1 MDNATYTILNRQSGL
16 MREFSTVANNIAN
29 AGTIGFK
36 AEKGVFSEYIAALE
50 GRKATFGTSL
60 SMGSLGAHAT
70 NLSQGGLDQTGSAL
84 DIAINGD
91 GFFEFETPTGI
102 MLGRAG
108 HLMLDVEGQLID
120 GLGGFILDQGRARI
134 TVPLDASDIKISGDG
149 TLSANGAEIARI
161 GIVGADPLTLQ
172 RQGNNYWQG
181 DRIGPLEDT
190 AIVSGF
196 LENSNV
202 DPVLQM
208 ARMIEVQRHYDAG
221 QSLLDL
227 EDQRIRNVSQTI
239 RQMS

>member
-1 MDNATYTILNRQSGL
+1 MDNAIYTVLNRQSGL

-29 AGTIGFK
+29 SGTTGFK
-36 AEKGVFSEYIAALE
+36 AEKGVLSEFIAALE
-50 GRKATFGTSL
+50 GGESQLGSSL
-60 SMGSLGAHAT
+60 SMGSLRAHAT
-70 NLSQGGLDQTGSAL
+70 DLSQGGLTQTGSPL

-91 GFFEFETPTGI
+91 GFFQFETTNGVL
-102 MLGRAG
+102 LGRAG
-108 HLMLDVEGQLID
+108 HLMLDLQGQLID
-120 GLGGFILDQGRARI
+120 SQGSFILDEGQGRI
-134 TVPLDASDIKISGDG
+134 TVPLDASDIKISGEG
-149 TLSANGAEIARI
+149 TLSADGVEIGRI
-161 GIVGADPLTLQ
+161 GVVGADSLTLT

-181 DRIGPLEDT
+181 DQTGALEDVPI
-190 AIVSGF
+190 ASGF
-196 LENSNV
+196 LESSNV

>member
-1 MDNATYTILNRQSGL
+1 MDNSIYTMLNRQSGL

-29 AGTIGFK
+29 AGTTGFK
-36 AEKGVFSEYIAALE
+36 AEKGVFSEFIAALE
-50 GRKATFGTSL
+50 GGNSTFGISL

-70 NLSQGGLDQTGSAL
+70 DLSQGGLKQTGSNL
-84 DIAINGD
+84 DIAINGE
-91 GFFEFETPTGI
+91 GFFEFETPQGTL
-102 MLGRAG
+102 LGRAG

-120 GLGGFILDQGRARI
+120 GQGSFILDQGGARI
-134 TVPLDASDIKISGDG
+134 TVPPDASDIKISGDG

-161 GIVGADPLTLQ
+161 GVVGAETLTLE
-172 RQGNNYWQG
+172 RQGSNYWQG
-181 DRIGPLEDT
+181 DRTGPLENVSI
-190 AIVSGF
+190 ASGF

>member
-1 MDNATYTILNRQSGL
+1 MDNAIYTVLNRQSGL

-29 AGTIGFK
+29 SGTTGFK
-36 AEKGVFSEYIAALE
+36 AEKGVFSEFIAALE
-50 GRKATFGTSL
+50 GGESQLGSSL
-60 SMGSLGAHAT
+60 SMGSLRAHAT
-70 NLSQGGLDQTGSAL
+70 DLSQGGLTQTGSPL

-91 GFFEFETPTGI
+91 GFFQFETTNGVL
-102 MLGRAG
+102 LGRAG
-108 HLMLDVEGQLID
+108 HLMLDLQGQLID
-120 GLGGFILDQGRARI
+120 SQGSFILDEGQGRI
-134 TVPLDASDIKISGDG
+134 TVPLDASDIKISGEG
-149 TLSANGAEIARI
+149 TLSADGVEIGRI
-161 GIVGADPLTLQ
+161 GVVGADSLTLT

-181 DRIGPLEDT
+181 DQTGALEDVPI
-190 AIVSGF
+190 ASGF
-196 LENSNV
+196 LESSNV

>member
-1 MDNATYTILNRQSGL
+1 MDNAIYTILNRQSGL

-29 AGTIGFK
+29 ASTTGFK
-36 AEKGVFSEYIAALE
+36 AEKGVFSEFIAALE
-50 GRKATFGTSL
+50 GGDFPQGTSL
-60 SMGSLGAHAT
+60 SMGSLRAHAT
-70 NLSQGGLDQTGSAL
+70 DLSQGELNPTGSPL

-91 GFFEFETPTGI
+91 GFFQFETGNGV

-108 HLMLDVEGQLID
+108 HLMLDLEGQLID
-120 GLGGFILDQGRARI
+120 GLGSYILDQGQGRI
-134 TVPLDASDIKISGDG
+134 TIPLDATDVKISGEGTVSADG
-149 TLSANGAEIARI
+149 VEISRI
-161 GIVGADPLTLQ
+161 GVVNADPLTLT
-172 RQGNNYWQG
+172 RQGNSYWQG
-181 DRIGPLEDT
+181 DQTGPLEN
-190 AIVSGF
+190 AMIASGF

>member
-1 MDNATYTILNRQSGL
+1 MDNAIYTMLNRQSGL

-29 AGTIGFK
+29 AGTTGFK
-36 AEKGVFSEYIAALE
+36 AEKGVFAEFIATLE
-50 GRKATFGTSL
+50 GGDSPLGTSL
-60 SMGSLGAHAT
+60 SMGSLRAHAT
-70 NLSQGGLDQTGSAL
+70 DLSQGGLKQTGSPL

-91 GFFEFETPTGI
+91 GFFEFETANGV

-108 HLMLDVEGQLID
+108 HLMLDLEGQLID
-120 GLGGFILDQGRARI
+120 GLGSFILDQGQGRI

-149 TLSANGAEIARI
+149 TLSADGAEIARI
-161 GIVGADPLTLQ
+161 GVVGADPLTLE
-172 RQGNNYWQG
+172 RQGSNYWQG
-181 DRIGPLEDT
+181 DRTGPLEDIPI
-190 AIVSGF
+190 ASGF

>member
-1 MDNATYTILNRQSGL
+1 MDNAIYTILNRQSGL

-29 AGTIGFK
+29 AGTTGFK
-36 AEKGVFSEYIAALE
+36 AEKGVFSEYISVLE
-50 GRKATFGTSL
+50 GGNSSFGSSL

-70 NLSQGGLDQTGSAL
+70 NLSQGGLEQTGSAL
-84 DIAINGD
+84 DIAINGE

-120 GLGGFILDQGRARI
+120 GTGGYILDQGGTRI

-161 GIVGADPLTLQ
+161 GVVGANPLTLQ

-181 DRIGPLEDT
+181 DRTGPLEET
-190 AIVSGF
+190 AIASGF

>member
-1 MDNATYTILNRQSGL
+1 MDNAIYTILNRQSGL

-29 AGTIGFK
+29 SGTTGFK
-36 AEKGVFSEYIAALE
+36 GEKGVFSEFIAALE
-50 GRKATFGTSL
+50 AGNSTFGSSL
-60 SMGSLGAHAT
+60 SMGTLGAHAT
-70 NLSQGGLDQTGSAL
+70 DLSQGGLQQTGSTL

-91 GFFEFETPTGI
+91 GFFEFETTAGI

-120 GLGGFILDQGRARI
+120 GQGSFILDQGQGRI

-149 TLSANGAEIARI
+149 TISADGEEIARI
-161 GIVGADPLTLQ
+161 GVVGADPLTLE

-181 DRIGPLEDT
+181 NRTGPLEDT
-190 AIVSGF
+190 QIASGF

-227 EDQRIRNVSQTI
+227 EDQRIRNISQTI